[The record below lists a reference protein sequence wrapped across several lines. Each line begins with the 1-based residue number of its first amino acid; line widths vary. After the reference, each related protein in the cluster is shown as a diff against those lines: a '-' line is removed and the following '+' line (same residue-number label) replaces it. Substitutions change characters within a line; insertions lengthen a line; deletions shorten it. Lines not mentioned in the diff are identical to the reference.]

1 MSRRD
6 YKVAVRE
13 AQALDDAL
21 RSGQQTPLVSPYT
34 PDRKTGKGTAAAKT
48 LTQAVK
54 QAEHFATVA
63 SNLCKDAAAHRDA
76 AEKACAEAHEVCGR
90 AVMVCVTLSVC
101 AVAPWVGWLACHLL
115 G

>member
-6 YKVAVRE
+6 YSAAAKAARE
-13 AQALDDAL
+13 MNANL
-21 RSGQQTPLVSPYT
+21 RDGNTTPLASPYT

-90 AVMVCVTLSVC
+90 AVLVCVTLSVC
-101 AVAPWVGWLACHLL
+101 AVAPWVGWLVCRLL